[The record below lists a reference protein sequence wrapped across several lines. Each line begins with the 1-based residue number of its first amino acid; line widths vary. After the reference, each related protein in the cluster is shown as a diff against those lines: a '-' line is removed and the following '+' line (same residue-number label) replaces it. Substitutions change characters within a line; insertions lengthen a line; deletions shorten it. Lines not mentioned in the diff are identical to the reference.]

1 MARVTAAHDMPT
13 NMTTSAT
20 GPHLSSYRALGSRR
34 AIRLARHTN
43 IHSEYTMKTMATGAR
58 IAPHIPEATACRLDV
73 AAAPDSPPVPPPTGP
88 ERGRRADPAAAAAV
102 PDDGLG
108 GPDQAAAA
116 VERKQRERHEQDQD
130 GHGEPLEQRAL
141 VREERLGLHLDRER
155 VGDGRATWPP

>member
-73 AAAPDSPPVPPPTGP
+73 AAAAQDVVRPGDCRPVGTVAAMVH
-88 ERGRRADPAAAAAV
+88 EEDLVVRAVLDDRARGGHPVAAAAHDPV
-102 PDDGLG
+102 QHDG
-108 GPDQAAAA
+108 DA
-116 VERKQRERHEQDQD
+116 
-130 GHGEPLEQRAL
+130 
-141 VREERLGLHLDRER
+141 RLGER
-155 VGDGRATWPP
+155 R

>member
-58 IAPHIPEATACRLDV
+58 KRRYCEVRTRRPHAREV
-73 AAAPDSPPVPPPTGP
+73 VPV
-88 ERGRRADPAAAAAV
+88 
-102 PDDGLG
+102 
-108 GPDQAAAA
+108 
-116 VERKQRERHEQDQD
+116 RK
-130 GHGEPLEQRAL
+130 
-141 VREERLGLHLDRER
+141 VS
-155 VGDGRATWPP
+155 VY